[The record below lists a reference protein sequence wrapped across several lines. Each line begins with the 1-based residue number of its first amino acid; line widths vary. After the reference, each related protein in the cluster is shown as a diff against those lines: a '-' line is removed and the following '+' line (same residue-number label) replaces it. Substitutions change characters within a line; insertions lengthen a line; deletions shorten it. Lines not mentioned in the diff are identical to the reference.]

1 MNSNY
6 LKGRKI
12 MIKAY
17 VEKEVPTREYALRFE
32 QDECDAR
39 NNKLWVVIVDANTGE
54 KVSNPY
60 VFSISNNGIER
71 AYSVNNEAMKAL
83 GIATYCGQIVT
94 D

>member
-1 MNSNY
+1 
-6 LKGRKI
+6 

-17 VEKEVPTREYALRFE
+17 VEKEAPTREYALRLE
-32 QDECDAR
+32 QDERDAI

-60 VFSISNNGIER
+60 MFSISNNGIER
-71 AYSVNNEAMKAL
+71 ACAVNNEAMKAL
-83 GIATYCGQIVT
+83 GIATCCGQIVT